1 MSKVTVSSKY
11 QVVIPKDVRAKARV
25 RKGEKLVALVKDGV
39 ISLVAERPLKH
50 LKGVFKGLRP
60 GGLREKRDR

>member
-1 MSKVTVSSKY
+1 MG
-11 QVVIPKDVRAKARV
+11 I
-25 RKGEKLVALVKDGV
+25 VKDGV
-39 ISLVAERPLKH
+39 MSVVAERPLKH